1 MKGFYMNLEYAAYLL
16 NENYILNEDAGSE
29 GQKGARK
36 WFEKNKVNIEFGDDQ
51 GPNAMTPIQFQ
62 QKIQNEFAKPINVA
76 LVQNDKNVNKFLMG
90 AGRIAVTECGWLT
103 QKEDEKMIA
112 NLKLM
117 YAYAYFEW
125 KDGIAAGLPG
135 PQRGQQYGGKY
146 NKDFNGLSYQAL
158 YNEMGADNLAEAK
171 RRLEAARN
179 NPEAIA
185 AAEEEERAAAAARE
199 EEARRNSQAGEYH
212 IEYIPDWETSHS
224 WYEYTNPLSTDT
236 GCHWCITQRQSFWDS
251 YASDPGNTT
260 YFCWKAPS
268 KEALLAMNRDRRWF
282 QDWPTDRESQEQA
295 PMNEYGLSLICVQV
309 RSDRNGNAELRC
321 VTSRYNHRSPR
332 NQSGPGPLYGDCLV
346 RQGPQGLPKL
356 CEILG
361 ITEEEF
367 YQKFT
372 IRSGTGRQ
380 IDHSRIP
387 AALVQFRDARTQ
399 GNSQDTLK
407 RILVRICDDVTTIP
421 NTNLV
426 RIYHNGE
433 YNIVTGTG
441 LLLSPARWF
450 QTIEINKTANNN
462 PYIFVKFKDNGVPVC
477 NLLTSTGKFMLA
489 KHVKSCVASLNYNYA
504 KIGIS
509 VNGNTYFNIVNVNNG
524 NLLLRKPAKDV
535 LLANNYYNNI
545 PVLFDGSDNWQLVDL
560 KGKNLKISAP
570 IKKAL
575 SMGDMSE
582 GYFQGKYLIAAKL
595 NNDKLGIVNKTT
607 GKIIYKLK
615 QNENIY
621 GVGEKVFTI
630 KNSNLSKYYLYDDQG
645 NLLVTNSRN
654 VIHISYYPSKYVTYK
669 SPSDGL
675 HIYNTETKRDVRI
688 PEEMRYLDSS
698 NYSCKNMILVGG
710 VYTMIDDEILPG
722 KLNNNFLV
730 NFTASTFNKYAAVA
744 YPTGTRIIN
753 LETKETVVPDIKMRD
768 VPMAYNN
775 YLYFRT
781 HDNKLKVYN
790 ENFEIITELPQV
802 EMVTSINYD
811 CSLVK
816 FITGDNAKYNIIN
829 SDGEMMFEHNF
840 SDMLTVGF
848 DENGVA
854 SIKAG
859 RYEYFINT
867 DGDVSR
873 FLGFIAEKTQMKSNG
888 PILMEY
894 TSPLKKEF

>member
-1 MKGFYMNLEYAAYLL
+1 MNLEYAAYLL

-158 YNEMGADNLAEAK
+158 YNEIGADNIAEAK

-309 RSDRNGNAELRC
+309 RSDHNGNAELRC

-346 RQGPQGLPKL
+346 TQGRRGLPKL

-380 IDHSRIP
+380 IDHSGIP

-399 GNSQDTLK
+399 GNSQDTLI
-407 RILVRICDDVTTIP
+407 RILNRYCSDVTPIP

-433 YNIVTGTG
+433 FNIVTGTG

-450 QTIEINKTANNN
+450 QTIEIHKTANNN

-504 KIGIS
+504 KIGIT

-524 NLLLRKPAKDV
+524 SLLLRKPARDV

-575 SMGDMSE
+575 SMSDMSE

-595 NNDKLGIVNKTT
+595 NNDKLGVVNKTT

-615 QNENIY
+615 ANESFF
-621 GVGEKVFTI
+621 GVGENVFTI
-630 KNSNLSKYYLYDDQG
+630 KNSNLNKYYLYDNQG
-645 NLLVTNSRN
+645 NLLVTNGRN
-654 VIHISYYPSKYVTYK
+654 SIHISYNPSKYVTYK

-688 PEEMRYLDSS
+688 PQEMRYFDST
-698 NYSCKNMILVGG
+698 NFSCKNLVLVGG
-710 VYTMIDDEILPG
+710 LYTMIDDEILPG
-722 KLNNNFLV
+722 RLYSSNLV
-730 NFTASTFNKYAAVA
+730 NFTTGPFNKYAAVT

-753 LETKETVVPDIKMRD
+753 LETKETVVADIKMRD
-768 VPMAYNN
+768 IPIAYNN
-775 YLYFRT
+775 YLYFKT

-802 EMVTSINYD
+802 DLVTPINYD

-816 FITGDNAKYNIIN
+816 LITGDNAKYNIIN

-840 SDMLTVGF
+840 SDMLTAGF

-867 DGDVSR
+867 DGDVSSS
-873 FLGFIAEKTQMKSNG
+873 LAFIAEKTQMKTDG

-894 TSPLKKEF
+894 TSPLRKEF

>member
-1 MKGFYMNLEYAAYLL
+1 MNLEYAAYLL

-36 WFEKNKVNIEFGDDQ
+36 WFEKNKVNIEFGEDQ

-112 NLKLM
+112 NLKLL

-158 YNEMGADNLAEAK
+158 YNEIGADNLAEAK

-185 AAEEEERAAAAARE
+185 AAEEEARNNKEAIAAAE

-212 IEYIPDWETSHS
+212 IEYIPDWETSRS
-224 WYEYTNPLSTDT
+224 WYEYTNPLSTDA
-236 GCHWCITQRQSFWDS
+236 GCHWCITQRQSFWDN
-251 YASDPGNTT
+251 YARDPGNTT

-268 KEALLAMNRDRRWF
+268 KEALLAMNRDSRWF
-282 QDWPTDRESQEQA
+282 QDWPTDRESQERA

-332 NQSGPGPLYGDCLV
+332 NLPGPGPLYGDCLV
-346 RQGPQGLPKL
+346 TQGPRGLPKL

-361 ITEEEF
+361 ITEDEF

-372 IRSGTGRQ
+372 IRSGADRRQ
-380 IDHSRIP
+380 NDHSRIP
-387 AALVQFRDARTQ
+387 AALVQFRDARAQ

-407 RILVRICDDVTTIP
+407 RILNRVCNEVTIIP

-426 RIYHNGE
+426 RICHGGE

-450 QTIEINKTANNN
+450 QTIDIDTTANNN

-477 NLLTSTGKFMLA
+477 NLLTGTGKFMLA
-489 KHVKSCVASLNYNYA
+489 KHVKSCVASANHNYA
-504 KIGIS
+504 KIGIT

-535 LLANNYYNNI
+535 LLADNYYNNI

-575 SMGDMSE
+575 SPGDMSE

-595 NNDKLGIVNKTT
+595 NNEKLGIVNKTT

-615 QNENIY
+615 QNETIH
-621 GVGEKVFTI
+621 GVGEKVFVI
-630 KNSNLSKYYLYDDQG
+630 KNKAREYYLYDNQG
-645 NLLVTNSRN
+645 NLLLTNSRN
-654 VIHISYYPSKYVTYK
+654 AIHISPYPSKYVTYK
-669 SPSDGL
+669 SSSDGL
-675 HIYNTETKRDVRI
+675 HVYNIETRRDVRI
-688 PEEMRYLDSS
+688 SDEMRSLDSS
-698 NYSCKNMILVGG
+698 NSSYKNMILLGG
-710 VYTMIDDEILPG
+710 NYIMIDDEILPG
-722 KLNNNFLV
+722 RLSVPRIVRFNAAP
-730 NFTASTFNKYAAVA
+730 FTKYAAVF
-744 YPTGTRIIN
+744 YPAGTRFIN
-753 LETKETVVPDIKMRD
+753 LEAKEAVIPDIKTRGD
-768 VPMAYNN
+768 IKAYNN

-781 HDNKLKVYN
+781 QHNKLKVYN
-790 ENFEIITELPQV
+790 ENFEIITEVPQV
-802 EMVTSINYD
+802 EWVTPINYD

-840 SDMLTVGF
+840 TDMLTTGF

-873 FLGFIAEKTQMKSNG
+873 SLGFVAEKMQMKTDG

-894 TSPLKKEF
+894 TSPLRKEF